1 MEKTLSNRVRFVID
15 VGTNGFN
22 AWRQYDDGCLE
33 LFAASSSMSTFLKV
47 METIANWHDPEK
59 GIRFA
64 SAERIDPLKPPL
76 LTGDTVRE
84 HNDFEVGTPQHL
96 VE

>member
-1 MEKTLSNRVRFVID
+1 MEKTLNNPVRFVID
-15 VGTNGFN
+15 VGANGFN
-22 AWRQYDDGCLE
+22 AFRQYQDGCVE
-33 LFAASSSMSTFLKV
+33 LVAASSSMSTFLKV
-47 METIANWHDPEK
+47 METIANWHEPEK

-64 SAERIDPLKPPL
+64 SAERIDPFKPPL
-76 LTGDTVRE
+76 LTGDTLSE